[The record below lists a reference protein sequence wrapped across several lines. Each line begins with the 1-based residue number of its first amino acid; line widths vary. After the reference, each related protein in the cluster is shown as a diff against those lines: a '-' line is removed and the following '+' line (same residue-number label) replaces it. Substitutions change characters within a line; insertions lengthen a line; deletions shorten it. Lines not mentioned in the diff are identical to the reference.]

1 MVNKFLANKNGG
13 GIGSVNYLLDK
24 KRVQN
29 GTARVLKGEEHITRA
44 LINSIDK
51 KQKTTFAVM
60 SFEEQNITESV
71 KMELIAEWEK
81 TFLTGLKPDQYN
93 TLWVEHTDK
102 GRLELNV
109 LVPKIELTTGRA
121 LNPYFNKSDFH
132 LADLFQKKMN
142 LKYGFSDPQDPA
154 KAQSVRGGRKEIGL
168 FKDYQELDTK
178 LKELVAQGHI
188 NSRDEMVALLKQSGI
203 EVTREKAENS
213 ISVKLPDS
221 KKARKFVGGIY
232 EKQFTDNQGLSAIGA
247 ERERAERAYTAGKSR
262 RAGELEAVSER
273 LDSAI
278 EKRAI
283 FNQGRFSKPK
293 RNLRQVAKASR
304 DAVSKSITLQPTVA
318 VRAVDKRNE
327 RVEKNDSTRKAIDE
341 YAQSRAERTRERDN
355 RIEQRE
361 RRHHRV
367 VDLNLN
373 ATSIDIGDAGDLEQ
387 RATERRAEIAREN
400 ARRDA
405 ERTAEVLSIGVERI
419 ASSIIAQS
427 LADGVRQLFERVHS
441 AIKQI
446 DEKLVQAVKIRNQIA
461 RFANGKKPVVADKGY
476 DLGR

>member
-13 GIGSVNYLLDK
+13 GIGSVNYLLNK
-24 KRVQN
+24 KRVQD

-44 LINSIDK
+44 LINSIEK
-51 KQKTTFAVM
+51 KQKTAFAVM
-60 SFEEQNITESV
+60 SFEEANITESV

-304 DAVSKSITLQPTVA
+304 DAVSKSITLQPTVEI
-318 VRAVDKRNE
+318 RAVDKRNE
-327 RVEKNDSTRKAIDE
+327 RIKDDDSIRETVDE
-341 YAQSRAERTRERDN
+341 YVEERAKRARERDN
-355 RIEQRE
+355 RAQSRESRHYRVADLNINATGFDFNTFAGIEQRAE
-361 RRHHRV
+361 EKRA
-367 VDLNLN
+367 D
-373 ATSIDIGDAGDLEQ
+373 ID
-387 RATERRAEIAREN
+387 REN

-405 ERTAEVLSIGVERI
+405 ERVAEILSIGIERI
-419 ASSIIAQS
+419 ASSVIAQS
-427 LADGVRQLFERVHS
+427 LAEGIGRIFERVHS
-441 AIKQI
+441 AIKSI
-446 DEKLVQAVKIRNQIA
+446 DQKLVQAVKLRNQIA
-461 RFANGKKPVVADKGY
+461 RFANGRKPVVADKGF
-476 DLGR
+476 GWER